1 MIIFRCEKALQ
12 YRAATSFWEKRTR
25 AGSAAFGPFSTYVA
39 LHRKVLPPEPHRYLP
54 TRAARAARGGKS
66 YLPTYLA

>member
-1 MIIFRCEKALQ
+1 MVTRNNVCLPAL
-12 YRAATSFWEKRTR
+12 
-25 AGSAAFGPFSTYVA
+25 GPFSTYVA

-54 TRAARAARGGKS
+54 TRAARAARGRKS